1 VDYPLLSLQVNRLE
15 GRVKRLKERK
25 KKKKKNS
32 KHKNVIKRVFYK
44 AIVVCN
50 KAELPNE
57 G

>member
-1 VDYPLLSLQVNRLE
+1 VDYPLLSIQVNRLE

-25 KKKKKNS
+25 KNT

>member
-1 VDYPLLSLQVNRLE
+1 M
-15 GRVKRLKERK
+15 VKRLKER
-25 KKKKKNS
+25 KKKNS
-32 KHKNVIKRVFYK
+32 KHKNVIKRVFDK